1 MKILRLRAL
10 NINSLSGKTDI
21 DFSTLLQENS
31 LFAIT
36 GSTGSGKSTLLDII
50 SCALYAKTPRLTNV
64 SDLISR
70 DSGEAFCE
78 VEFEIKGEVYCSS
91 WKQKKAYG
99 KYDGKIQPAKMELV
113 VLSTGKVL
121 ASSLKRVPE
130 EIERLSGL
138 DFDRFSQSMML
149 AQGSFDAFLKAKES
163 NRSELLEKI
172 TGTKIYTDI
181 SQKVYEQYNE
191 KKQDIQIEE
200 KSLENID
207 FFDQELVEEKEKKL
221 QNNKLEKNQ
230 KDTEAKKIQKALHW
244 LKTLEILQKESQEY
258 KEKFFVVSKEKEENK
273 DKFIKLELA
282 TRALQVAPLYTKHN
296 QLNSSVQ
303 KSSKTVLD
311 LENSF
316 KNLEIKIEVLAL
328 EYSTILENYIQSK
341 IEFESVE
348 NKIKESRKIEIK
360 EREAE
365 KYISKIKKDIEAKNR
380 AKEALEKKLLKN
392 KSTKEYK
399 EEDEVRVQKRLEEME
414 RLLIESDVL
423 IRKYKEDRKNLK
435 EGEPCYLC
443 GSLTHPFHKKESLE
457 EIDKTFVAM
466 EEKSVNKEEMKELRV
481 ELQHILQLK
490 ENKEKAKR
498 EKQDFELQEKI
509 YSTDISL
516 LTEDL
521 ESKKRELTALTLER
535 IKILNVANLDIYEKE
550 KRDIFAKIENQK
562 QELKEKLE
570 TLRITNVEKKK
581 QINRLL
587 LSIDV
592 EKREL
597 QEVEKELQTMLEKQK
612 FENMDAFMRALVS
625 SDDLELLQRDCKE
638 LEEKYTRFKT
648 LKEDTNKKLEAYQ
661 KEPVSIQAKEE
672 LSIEL
677 QALEEIID
685 KLQLAIGSEERE
697 LEINSKN
704 MQRYRDK
711 IVIVNKKRKSF
722 KVWEKMQELIGS
734 ANGAKFAKFA
744 QGITLDQLIYLANQH
759 LKILSQR
766 YILIRSRQEKHLL
779 ELEIIDSYQGNLIR
793 PVTTLSGGESFI
805 VSLALALGLS
815 ELASQKISIDSLFM
829 DEGFGTLDKESL
841 EVALNALNL
850 LQHSGKMVGVI
861 SHVEAL
867 KESIPL
873 QIKVLPNGDGT
884 SKVMIKI

>member
-21 DFSTLLQENS
+21 NFSILLQENS

-36 GSTGSGKSTLLDII
+36 GPTGSGKSTLLDII

-78 VEFEIKGEVYCSS
+78 VEFEIKGEVYRSS

-99 KYDGKIQPAKMELV
+99 KYDGKIQSAKMELV
-113 VLSTGKVL
+113 VVSTGKVL

-138 DFDRFSQSMML
+138 DFERFSQSMML

-181 SQKVYEQYNE
+181 SQKVYEKYND

-221 QNNKLEKNQ
+221 QNNKLEKSQ
-230 KDTEAKKIQKALHW
+230 KDIEAKKIQKALHW

-258 KEKFFVVSKEKEENK
+258 KEKFFVVSKEKEENR

-282 TRALQVAPLYTKHN
+282 TRALQIAPLYTKHN

-303 KSSKTVLD
+303 KSSKRVLD
-311 LENSF
+311 LENSS
-316 KNLEIKIEVLAL
+316 KNLEIKIQVLAL

-348 NKIKESRKIEIK
+348 NKIKESRKIETK
-360 EREAE
+360 ERETE
-365 KYISKIKKDIEAKNR
+365 KYISKIKKDTEVKNR
-380 AKEALEKKLLKN
+380 AKEALEKKFLRNQSIK
-392 KSTKEYK
+392 KYK
-399 EEDEVRVQKRLEEME
+399 EEDEIRVQKRLEKME
-414 RLLIESDVL
+414 HLLIEFDVL

-443 GSLTHPFHKKESLE
+443 GSLTHPFYNKESLE

-466 EEKSVNKEEMKELRV
+466 EEKSVNREEMKELRV
-481 ELQHILQLK
+481 ELKHILQLK

-516 LTEDL
+516 LNEDL
-521 ESKKRELTALTLER
+521 ESKKIELTVLTLDR
-535 IKILNVANLDIYEKE
+535 IKILNVANLDMYEKE
-550 KRDIFAKIENQK
+550 KRDIFAKKEEQK

-570 TLRITNVEKKK
+570 TLRITNLEKQKQIKSLLLTINVEKT
-581 QINRLL
+581 
-587 LSIDV
+587 
-592 EKREL
+592 EF
-597 QEVEKELQTMLEKQK
+597 QEVQKELQIMLEKQK
-612 FENMDAFMRALVS
+612 FENINAFTSALVS
-625 SDDLELLQRDCKE
+625 SDNLELLQRDCKE
-638 LEEKYTRFKT
+638 LEEKYNRLKT
-648 LKEDTNKKLEAYQ
+648 LKEDTNKKLEAHQ
-661 KEPVSIQAKEE
+661 KEPLSIKAKEA

-677 QALEEIID
+677 QELEETID
-685 KLQLAIGSEERE
+685 KLQLTIGSDERE

-711 IVIVNKKRKSF
+711 IATVNKKRKSF

-734 ANGAKFAKFA
+734 SNGAKFAKFA

-766 YILIRSRQEKHLL
+766 YTLIRSRQEKHLL

-829 DEGFGTLDKESL
+829 DEGFGTLDEESL

-850 LQHSGKMVGVI
+850 LQNSGKMVGVI
-861 SHVEAL
+861 SHVKAL

-873 QIKVLPNGDGT
+873 QIKIVPNGDGT
-884 SKVMIKI
+884 SRVVMN